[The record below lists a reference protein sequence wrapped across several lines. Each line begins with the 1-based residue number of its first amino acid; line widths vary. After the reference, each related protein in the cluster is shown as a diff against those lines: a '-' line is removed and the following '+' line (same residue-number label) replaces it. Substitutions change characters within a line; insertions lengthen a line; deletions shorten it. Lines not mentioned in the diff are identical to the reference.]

1 LGAVVR
7 MTCVKCGTRPAP
19 ISGQSDL
26 CALCRREQRR
36 EQETEWAIERAYRM
50 ARQAQKKAA

>member
-1 LGAVVR
+1 